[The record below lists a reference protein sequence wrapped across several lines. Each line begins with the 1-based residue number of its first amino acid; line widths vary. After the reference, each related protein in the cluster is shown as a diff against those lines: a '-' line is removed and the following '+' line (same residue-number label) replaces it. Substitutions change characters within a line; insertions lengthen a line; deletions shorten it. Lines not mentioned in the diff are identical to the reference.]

1 MGIYD
6 VSAIESVEGV
16 VTAVHWTYT
25 NDEGSIGGVHTLPTP
40 EGDVPLNSVTAAL
53 AVSWLI
59 ATARNTSAEL
69 DAAITRNEYVAPT
82 PVITYF

>member
-40 EGDVPLNSVTAAL
+40 EGAVPFAQVTEVL
-53 AVSWLI
+53 AETWLI
-59 ATARNTSAEL
+59 DTLRNTAVEL

-82 PVITYF
+82 PIITYL